1 MNVHEGIREV
11 FEQAS
16 THDDGETTMSHETA
30 RRATIRDV
38 AAAAGVSAQT
48 VSRVINGST
57 HVNPGTRAQVTR
69 SIAELGYTPDVA
81 AQNLARLKRS
91 SSLGSTS

>member
-1 MNVHEGIREV
+1 MDHQTG
-11 FEQAS
+11 
-16 THDDGETTMSHETA
+16 

-48 VSRVINGST
+48 VSRVINAST

-69 SIAELGYTPDVA
+69 AIAELGYTPDEA
-81 AQNLARLKRS
+81 AQNLARLKRAPS
-91 SSLGSTS
+91 VGSTS

>member
-1 MNVHEGIREV
+1 MDH
-11 FEQAS
+11 Q
-16 THDDGETTMSHETA
+16 TD

-48 VSRVINGST
+48 VSRVINAST
-57 HVNPGTRAQVTR
+57 HVNPETRAQVAR
-69 SIAELGYTPDVA
+69 AIAELGYTPDEA

-91 SSLGSTS
+91 ASVGSTP

>member
-1 MNVHEGIREV
+1 MADE
-11 FEQAS
+11 A
-16 THDDGETTMSHETA
+16 A
-30 RRATIRDV
+30 RKATIRDV

-57 HVNPGTRAQVTR
+57 HVNPGTRAQVVR
-69 SIAELGYTPDVA
+69 SIAALGYTPDVA

-91 SSLGSTS
+91 SSTGSPS

>member
-1 MNVHEGIREV
+1 MR
-11 FEQAS
+11 
-16 THDDGETTMSHETA
+16 HDDEEMMVADETA

-48 VSRVINGST
+48 VSRVINSST
-57 HVNPGTRAQVTR
+57 HVNPGTRAQVMR
-69 SIAELGYTPDVA
+69 AIAELGFTPDVG

-91 SSLGSTS
+91 ASVGSTP